1 MATKNTNK
9 THDQQV
15 TPPGKLGASEG
26 MPDSGR
32 KSVKPR
38 HFRKKAQEEIGK
50 SYAAIVQKLADEAA
64 KGSVQHTKLLFDL
77 GGVKE
82 EVEAS
87 ATGRRRRPR
96 SLGEILLKEAEALK
110 RNKEID
116 APGGET
122 K

>member
-1 MATKNTNK
+1 MATKNTDK
-9 THDQQV
+9 TRDEQV
-15 TPPGKLGASEG
+15 TPPEKLEAGEAV
-26 MPDSGR
+26 PDSER

>member
-1 MATKNTNK
+1 MATKDTDK
-9 THDQQV
+9 TRDEQV
-15 TPPGKLGASEG
+15 TPPEKLEAGEAV
-26 MPDSGR
+26 PDSGR

-96 SLGEILLKEAEALK
+96 SLG
-110 RNKEID
+110 
-116 APGGET
+116 
-122 K
+122 